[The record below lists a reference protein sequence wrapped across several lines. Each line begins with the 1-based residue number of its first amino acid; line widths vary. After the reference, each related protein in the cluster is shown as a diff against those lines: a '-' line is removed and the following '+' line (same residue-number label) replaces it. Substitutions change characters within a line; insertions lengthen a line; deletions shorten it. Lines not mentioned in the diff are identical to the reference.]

1 MINSYLKLC
10 AQSLSCVQLFA
21 TPWTIALQA
30 PLSMGFSMQQYWMG
44 CHALLQG
51 IFPTKGGTRV
61 SCLLHWQVGSLP
73 RVPPRKPNILTL
85 GTKYHLKIDYDKL
98 KINSHF
104 KKKKGRITAE
114 KPKKEIKR
122 NLKKYLINP
131 RDRSKKKGGERKED
145 MTNGTITW

>member
-1 MINSYLKLC
+1 MCYSIFNIFKSKIHVTSRIKAGKEDMEVSWTVTVTSLC
-10 AQSLSCVQLFA
+10 ACALSHFSHVPLFA

-104 KKKKGRITAE
+104 KKKKRKNYSWKA
-114 KPKKEIKR
+114 
-122 NLKKYLINP
+122 
-131 RDRSKKKGGERKED
+131 KKG
-145 MTNGTITW
+145 N

>member
-1 MINSYLKLC
+1 
-10 AQSLSCVQLFA
+10 
-21 TPWTIALQA
+21 
-30 PLSMGFSMQQYWMG
+30 MQQYWMG

-104 KKKKGRITAE
+104 KKKKKGRITAE

-145 MTNGTITW
+145 MTNGTIT